1 MNTEE
6 NTNEINEMLEDSH
19 LKEVIIEESAPDGI
33 FDRFKNSEVGKAVF
47 GEDGKFDMEDV
58 ERLAE
63 SAKSAVKDAANKLK
77 DLTLQVRTE
86 VQEVKQTAD
95 DTLEMHNM
103 EREIRQ
109 SRLQAEAEH
118 QDAVRHMKIDVEAEA
133 KELKELMDG
142 K

>member
-6 NTNEINEMLEDSH
+6 NTNEINELLEDSF
-19 LKEVIIEESAPDGI
+19 LKDVIIEESAPDSL
-33 FDRFKNSEVGKAVF
+33 FDKFKNSEVGKVVL
-47 GEDGKFDMEDV
+47 GEDGKFDMEDI

-63 SAKSAVKDAANKLK
+63 SAKSAIKDAANKLK
-77 DLTLQVRTE
+77 DLTLQVCTD
-86 VQEVKQTAD
+86 VQEVKQAAD

-103 EREIRQ
+103 EKEIRQ

-118 QDAVRHMKIDVEAEA
+118 QDAVRQMKIDVEAEA
-133 KELKELMDG
+133 KELKELMEG

>member
-63 SAKSAVKDAANKLK
+63 SAKSAVRCRK
-77 DLTLQVRTE
+77 QV
-86 VQEVKQTAD
+86 
-95 DTLEMHNM
+95 
-103 EREIRQ
+103 ERSYPSGSHRGTG
-109 SRLQAEAEH
+109 S
-118 QDAVRHMKIDVEAEA
+118 
-133 KELKELMDG
+133 
-142 K
+142 